1 MKSGIAMSN
10 FDFDF
15 ELRLKNHGR
24 EKPEKSGDGIFGC
37 IPHVRG
43 ALPESGGGSDMNA
56 DYVDMLRCLNRAG
69 VDYMLVGGW
78 AVNMYG
84 YIRATVDLDI
94 WILADAD
101 NAKKVYAAVAEFGA
115 PVSEMKPDEFA
126 EYGMIFQIGVA
137 PCRVDIISKISGVS
151 YADAVTRAVSKT
163 IDGIPV
169 RIISLED
176 LIANKKASGRAKDL
190 ADVEVLEGCR
200 K

>member
-1 MKSGIAMSN
+1 
-10 FDFDF
+10 
-15 ELRLKNHGR
+15 
-24 EKPEKSGDGIFGC
+24 
-37 IPHVRG
+37 
-43 ALPESGGGSDMNA
+43 MNA
-56 DYVDMLRCLNRAG
+56 DYIDMLKCLNKAG
-69 VDYMLVGGW
+69 VDYILVGGW

-84 YIRATVDLDI
+84 YIRATVDLDV

-101 NAKKVYAAVAEFGA
+101 NAKKVYSAVAEFGA
-115 PVSEMKPDEFA
+115 PVSEMKPEEFA
-126 EYGMIFQIGVA
+126 EYGMIFQIGIA

-151 YADAVTRAVSKT
+151 YADAVTRAVPKT

>member
-1 MKSGIAMSN
+1 
-10 FDFDF
+10 
-15 ELRLKNHGR
+15 
-24 EKPEKSGDGIFGC
+24 
-37 IPHVRG
+37 
-43 ALPESGGGSDMNA
+43 MNA
-56 DYVDMLRCLNRAG
+56 DYIDMLKCLNKAG
-69 VDYMLVGGW
+69 VDYILVGGW

-101 NAKKVYAAVAEFGA
+101 NAKKVYSAVAEFGA
-115 PVSEMKPDEFA
+115 PVSEMKPEEFA

-151 YADAVTRAVSKT
+151 YADAVTRAVPKT

-176 LIANKKASGRAKDL
+176 LIANKKALGRAKDL
-190 ADVEVLEGCR
+190 ADVEVLEGCI

>member
-1 MKSGIAMSN
+1 
-10 FDFDF
+10 
-15 ELRLKNHGR
+15 
-24 EKPEKSGDGIFGC
+24 
-37 IPHVRG
+37 
-43 ALPESGGGSDMNA
+43 MNA
-56 DYVDMLRCLNRAG
+56 DYIDMLKCLNKAG
-69 VDYMLVGGW
+69 VDYILVGGW

-101 NAKKVYAAVAEFGA
+101 NAKKVYSAVAEFGA
-115 PVSEMKPDEFA
+115 PVSEMKPEEFA

-151 YADAVTRAVSKT
+151 YADAITRAVPKT

-190 ADVEVLEGCR
+190 ADVEVLAGCR

>member
-1 MKSGIAMSN
+1 
-10 FDFDF
+10 
-15 ELRLKNHGR
+15 
-24 EKPEKSGDGIFGC
+24 
-37 IPHVRG
+37 
-43 ALPESGGGSDMNA
+43 MNA
-56 DYVDMLRCLNRAG
+56 DYIDMLKCLNKAG
-69 VDYMLVGGW
+69 VDYILVGGW

-84 YIRATVDLDI
+84 YIRATVDLDV
-94 WILADAD
+94 WILANAD
-101 NAKKVYAAVAEFGA
+101 NAKKVYSAMAEFGA
-115 PVSEMKPDEFA
+115 PVAEMKPEDFA

-137 PCRVDIISKISGVS
+137 PCRVDIISKISGVT
-151 YADAVTRAVSKT
+151 YADAVTRAVPKT

>member
-1 MKSGIAMSN
+1 
-10 FDFDF
+10 
-15 ELRLKNHGR
+15 
-24 EKPEKSGDGIFGC
+24 
-37 IPHVRG
+37 
-43 ALPESGGGSDMNA
+43 MNA
-56 DYVDMLRCLNRAG
+56 DYIDMLKCLNKVG
-69 VDYMLVGGW
+69 VDYILVGGW

-84 YIRATVDLDI
+84 YIRAMVDLDI
-94 WILADAD
+94 WILAGAD
-101 NAKKVYAAVAEFGA
+101 NAKKVYEAVAEFGA
-115 PVSEMKPDEFA
+115 PVSEMKPEEFA

-151 YADAVTRAVSKT
+151 YADAVTRAVPKT

>member
-1 MKSGIAMSN
+1 
-10 FDFDF
+10 
-15 ELRLKNHGR
+15 
-24 EKPEKSGDGIFGC
+24 
-37 IPHVRG
+37 
-43 ALPESGGGSDMNA
+43 MNT
-56 DYVDMLRCLNRAG
+56 DYVDMLRCLNKAG
-69 VDYMLVGGW
+69 VDYILVGGW

-94 WILADAD
+94 WVLADAD
-101 NAKKVYAAVAEFGA
+101 NAKKIYTAVAEFGA
-115 PVSEMKPDEFA
+115 PVSQMKPEEFA

-151 YADAVTRAVSKT
+151 YLDAVTRAVPKS
-163 IDGIPV
+163 IEGIPV

-190 ADVEVLEGCR
+190 ADVEVLEGCI

>member
-1 MKSGIAMSN
+1 
-10 FDFDF
+10 
-15 ELRLKNHGR
+15 
-24 EKPEKSGDGIFGC
+24 
-37 IPHVRG
+37 
-43 ALPESGGGSDMNA
+43 MNA
-56 DYVDMLRCLNRAG
+56 DYIDMLKCLNKAG
-69 VDYMLVGGW
+69 VDYILVCGW

-94 WILADAD
+94 WILADSE
-101 NAKKVYAAVAEFGA
+101 NAKKVYSAVAEFGA
-115 PVSEMKPDEFA
+115 PVSEMKPEEFA

-151 YADAVTRAVSKT
+151 YADAVTRAVPKT

-176 LIANKKASGRAKDL
+176 LIANKKAPGRAKDL
-190 ADVEVLEGCR
+190 ADVEVLEGFR